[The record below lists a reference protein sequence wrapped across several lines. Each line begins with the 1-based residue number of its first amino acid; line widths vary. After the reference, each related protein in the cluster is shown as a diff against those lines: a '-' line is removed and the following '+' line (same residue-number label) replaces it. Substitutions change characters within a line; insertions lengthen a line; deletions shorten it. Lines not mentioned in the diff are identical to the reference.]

1 MAPCGATPLVA
12 WLAERCAA
20 PGGLPFR
27 DFMAAALYHP
37 QWGYYASGKALI
49 GRGGDF
55 ITSVSVGPCFGQLLA
70 RRIARW
76 HAESACGPAWPLVEQ
91 GAHDGHLMADIL
103 EALASHGTAGPQVF
117 LVEPFPALRA
127 RQEATLAPWAG
138 AIRWV
143 ASLDHLPAEAKA
155 GVFVANELLD
165 AFPVERVRV
174 HGARWHRLHVA
185 ATGDPSVPFTWA
197 CATAAPPDLA
207 AALAGRPAAGYP
219 EGYTTDVR
227 PQLGEWAR
235 ALASHAAPR
244 LALLAD
250 YGFEEADYFHPSRTD
265 GTLRCYTHQR
275 AHDDPLAA
283 PGEADIT
290 AHVNWTAVVD
300 ALAAAGFAVAAPRDQ
315 GKWLTAVAM
324 PRLAAI
330 EAGGPPD
337 EPTRAWL
344 RQFLTLSHPAHLG
357 ARFQIVETRL
367 DPARPPI
374 PG

>member
-1 MAPCGATPLVA
+1 LVA
-12 WLAERCAA
+12 WLAERCAG

-49 GRGGDF
+49 GRSGDF
-55 ITSVSVGPCFGQLLA
+55 FTSVSVGPCFGQLLA

-76 HAESACGPAWPLVEQ
+76 HEETTCGYPWSLVEQ
-91 GAHDGHLMADIL
+91 GSHDGRLMADIL
-103 EALASHGTAGPQVF
+103 EALVDHGTGPPLVF

-127 RQEATLAPWAG
+127 RQEETLAPWAG
-138 AIRWV
+138 SIRWV
-143 ASLDHLPAEAKA
+143 ASLDHLPAEAKG

-174 HGARWHRLHVA
+174 HDGRWHRLHVTG
-185 ATGDPSVPFTWA
+185 TGDPCVPFTWA
-197 CATAAPPDLA
+197 CGRVVPPDLA
-207 AALAGRPAAGYP
+207 AALAGRPAADHP
-219 EGYTTDVR
+219 EGYTTEVR
-227 PQLGEWAR
+227 TQLGEWAG
-235 ALASHAAPR
+235 ALARHAAPP

-250 YGFEEADYFHPSRTD
+250 YGFDEEDYFHPSRTN
-265 GTLRCYTHQR
+265 GTLRCYAGHH
-275 AHDDPLAA
+275 AHDDPLVA

-290 AHVNWTAVVD
+290 AHVNWTRVVD
-300 ALAAAGFAVAAPRDQ
+300 ALTAAGFAVSAPLDQGRWLTSVAAPR
-315 GKWLTAVAM
+315 
-324 PRLAAI
+324 LAEI

-357 ARFQIVETRL
+357 ARFQIVEARL
-367 DPARPPI
+367 NPAGPPI